1 MNRVMTCRLPL
12 VLVVLAAVS
21 PRQGSAVEYPG
32 QDPGPASIAIHQDR
46 IEFANQVLSGS
57 WGCSGGGLHG
67 TVVRDQQGG
76 VAWQTTRDLFQV
88 VLADGTTYSS
98 TSLNRVGD
106 ISVRPLSPQR
116 DAARLADRSAGKI
129 VEAVLVSADGR
140 LRATWRAIML
150 DGANYVRQELELTAP
165 QEPLAIRE
173 VAWLDENVA
182 DAVNMGSVDGSLVAI
197 GPFFLGCEDP
207 MAENRVAAAQEGGTK
222 RWRGAVPTAA
232 HRGPAS
238 GRDDFAELRD
248 RRSAA
253 GPTAPSVLVL
263 PGART
268 RSSVPALPALQLLVR
283 HRVAAVCVERREL
296 SRSDP
301 AVGRSIHSP
310 S

>member
-12 VLVVLAAVS
+12 ALVVLAAVS

-76 VAWQTTRDLFQV
+76 VAWQTSRDLFQV

-106 ISVRPLSPQR
+106 ISVGPLSPQR

-140 LRATWRAIML
+140 LRAAWRGIML
-150 DGANYVRQELELTAP
+150 DGANYVRQELELTAS
-165 QEPLAIRE
+165 QGPLAIRE
-173 VAWLDENVA
+173 VAWLDEKVA

-197 GPFFLGCEDP
+197 GPFFWGVRTQWP
-207 MAENRVAAAQEGGTK
+207 RTASPPHRKATQAVA
-222 RWRGAVPTAA
+222 
-232 HRGPAS
+232 
-238 GRDDFAELRD
+238 
-248 RRSAA
+248 
-253 GPTAPSVLVL
+253 
-263 PGART
+263 
-268 RSSVPALPALQLLVR
+268 
-283 HRVAAVCVERREL
+283 
-296 SRSDP
+296 
-301 AVGRSIHSP
+301 
-310 S
+310 